1 MGNGRSTSALHAP
14 VGTAASAQSQER
26 KRERRLRRAL
36 GCSAPA
42 QRLAPSRAAS
52 PAPVSSASPLCGV
65 LGQQHPPSSS
75 WAQPCLAV
83 TMALWADYLAMGFV
97 CCSEESETPLCST
110 TCSQVGRARAPGRVR
125 TSAPMRKAHAC
136 PSAARAPPARPCS
149 APARTP
155 QTGSMLKTALFFGFF
170 VCFEFIQSL
179 RNLWFGW
186 KFKKQNKTKQR
197 NHPPWQIAEEDL
209 AELLGGVGTEA
220 GTTFKEKE
228 TGGCS
233 F

>member
-52 PAPVSSASPLCGV
+52 PAPESSASPLCGV

-83 TMALWADYLAMGFV
+83 PMALWADFWRWVLSAVLKNLKCHCAPPRVHKWAGPELQAEHAHRRPRGRHTPALLPPEPHLPGLA
-97 CCSEESETPLCST
+97 L
-110 TCSQVGRARAPGRVR
+110 RRPGRHR
-125 TSAPMRKAHAC
+125 LDQC
-136 PSAARAPPARPCS
+136 
-149 APARTP
+149 
-155 QTGSMLKTALFFGFF
+155 
-170 VCFEFIQSL
+170 
-179 RNLWFGW
+179 
-186 KFKKQNKTKQR
+186 
-197 NHPPWQIAEEDL
+197 
-209 AELLGGVGTEA
+209 
-220 GTTFKEKE
+220 
-228 TGGCS
+228 
-233 F
+233 